1 MATRKA
7 PLSWRLKHT
16 LDPKFIRGWINS
28 KIAELVPKFTKGD
41 VVTMRGDVS
50 AKYLFKDGPVVDY
63 GTLSYRKVTDDF
75 AALIVE
81 RLHTGGTD
89 LTDAVFAYHAAGT
102 DNTAESSGDTAL
114 GSEVLRSTGTSTEA
128 SAQVYQSVA
137 ILTFPT
143 SNSIEEHGLLNGDT
157 TAARELMDR
166 SVFTAIAVNSSD
178 QIEFTYQLTVQSGG

>member
-7 PLSWRLKHT
+7 PLRWRIKHY
-16 LDPKFIRGWINS
+16 LDPVFIRGWVNS
-28 KIAELVPKFTKGD
+28 KIAQLVPLLTKGD

-50 AKYLFKDGPVVDY
+50 ARYLFKDGPVVDY

-75 AALIVE
+75 AGLIV
-81 RLHTGGTD
+81 
-89 LTDAVFAYHAAGT
+89 DALYSDQDAVFGDQVFAYHAAGT

-128 SAQVYQSVA
+128 SALVYQSVA
-137 ILTFPT
+137 TLTFPT

-157 TAARELMDR
+157 SVETRILMDR
-166 SVFTAIAVNSSD
+166 SVFTKRGLNPHA
-178 QIEFTYQLTVQSGG
+178 F